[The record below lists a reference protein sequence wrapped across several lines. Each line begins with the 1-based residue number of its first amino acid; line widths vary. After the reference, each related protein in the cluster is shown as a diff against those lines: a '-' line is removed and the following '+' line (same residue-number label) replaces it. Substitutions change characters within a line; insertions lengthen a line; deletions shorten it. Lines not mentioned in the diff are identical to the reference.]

1 MLTNSLIAWRQL
13 ESGLSEFQLAL
24 GQDRGTLKGLEGA
37 LDKGQAT
44 PVELAQNVKL
54 VAKLLS
60 EKVHVSQEQLLAVQQ
75 HLDPNHI
82 YHITKFT
89 ASNGSLSDSGIS
101 DGESTRN
108 WKCLLTRLLPGGSW
122 SPV

>member
-1 MLTNSLIAWRQL
+1 MPGEFTSKISCMVTSNPRFPLIHRINTQLEMLTNSLIAWRQL
-13 ESGLSEFQLAL
+13 ESGLSEFHLAL

-60 EKVHVSQEQLLAVQQ
+60 PA
-75 HLDPNHI
+75 PN
-82 YHITKFT
+82 
-89 ASNGSLSDSGIS
+89 
-101 DGESTRN
+101 
-108 WKCLLTRLLPGGSW
+108 
-122 SPV
+122 

>member
-60 EKVHVSQEQLLAVQQ
+60 EKVHVSQEQLFGRPAAPGPQPHLPHYEVYSLKWLAIRFR
-75 HLDPNHI
+75 HL
-82 YHITKFT
+82 
-89 ASNGSLSDSGIS
+89 
-101 DGESTRN
+101 
-108 WKCLLTRLLPGGSW
+108 
-122 SPV
+122 